1 MSHNILLT
9 GGSGYLGG
17 TLLARW
23 NEAQLPSYEKL
34 FALVRAEGMNS
45 TRVVVTGTERSAVAR
60 RAAPTLKQVRAAPRP
75 AYETRRRLQPYD
87 DASIPG
93 DTDDWW

>member
-23 NEAQLPSYEKL
+23 NEAQLPSYGKL
-34 FALVRAEGMNS
+34 FALVRS
-45 TRVVVTGTERSAVAR
+45 
-60 RAAPTLKQVRAAPRP
+60 
-75 AYETRRRLQPYD
+75 
-87 DASIPG
+87 
-93 DTDDWW
+93 